1 MVTMTTEEFNA
12 LLNSLTG
19 GLPAPLVINRLAMAL
34 RTAIEDGG
42 QVTEEGF
49 RNFVEAA
56 NQVDADDDNDEPGY
70 SWQDES

>member
-1 MVTMTTEEFNA
+1 VTTEEFNV
-12 LLNSLTG
+12 LLNSLIYG
-19 GLPAPLVINRLAMAL
+19 MPVPMIINRLVMAL